1 MARFNAEVPN
11 DLLQQFVGLEK
22 ECTDIFGEMVNAGAE
37 TVLKNVQNNMKS
49 AFKNTAPLEKGLKIT
64 KIYKTP
70 SDDGINVKVAF
81 YGYDS
86 SKVTKRHPQGVPIPL
101 MAMAREYGTSSGER
115 KKPFFR
121 KSFKK
126 TEIEQA
132 MLQVQNKYIKED

>member
-1 MARFNAEVPN
+1 MAKFSAELPN
-11 DLLQQFVGLEK
+11 DLIQQFDGLEK
-22 ECTDIFGEMVNAGAE
+22 NCTDIFGEMVEAGAE
-37 TVLKNVQNNMKS
+37 TVYKNVQSNMTKS
-49 AFKNTAPLEKGLKIT
+49 FDDTTPLEKGLKKT
-64 KIYKTP
+64 KTYKTP

-86 SKVTKRHPQGVPIPL
+86 SKVTKKYPKGVPIPL

-132 MLQVQNKYIKED
+132 MLQVQENYIEGD